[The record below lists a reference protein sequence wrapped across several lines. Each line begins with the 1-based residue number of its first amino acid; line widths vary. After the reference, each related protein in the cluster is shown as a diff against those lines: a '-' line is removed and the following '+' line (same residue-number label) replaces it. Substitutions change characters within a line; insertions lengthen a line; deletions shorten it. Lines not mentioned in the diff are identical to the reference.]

1 MTVLLALRI
10 RIEQRNMPVSKLLS
24 VAQVSAR
31 LQCAC
36 STIRKLIADGELR
49 ASRIS
54 SRTIRISETDLQ
66 AYLDCRSNVSA
77 TAVASAKAREVA
89 QCQTTS

>member
-1 MTVLLALRI
+1 LTVLLALRI
-10 RIEQRNMPVSKLLS
+10 EIEQRNMPVSKLLS

-36 STIRKLIADGELR
+36 STVRKLIADGELR

-54 SRTIRISETDLQ
+54 SRTIRISAADLQ
-66 AYLDCRSNVSA
+66 AYLDGRANMSA
-77 TAVASAKAREVA
+77 PAAASVRVTEAA
-89 QCQTTS
+89 Q